1 MTDDFDDNFTP
12 PSADI
17 KTNSTDTENSLSI
30 VALRKQTIQKIRF
43 NLRPGQQQMA
53 DWQGGPLGV
62 SAVPGAGKSYGLATA
77 AALAIA
83 RYQLHSYYQ
92 LIVVTFTRSAAIN
105 IRVKIRKCL
114 EELSL
119 PKGSF
124 EGSFVVHT
132 LHGLALS
139 IALRHPELSGLDLE
153 NSNLILPTPSNK
165 ITRSCVENWIA
176 NNPRHYQFLIEGS
189 QFDGEETERL
199 RRQSVLRTEVLPQLA
214 WKAIQQAKSSGLK
227 PEDLW
232 QLREREN
239 DNYQVLTIAA
249 SLYQKY
255 QEILR
260 ERQLIDY
267 DEMILAALRVL
278 QNEGARKMWQKQV
291 FAVFED
297 EAQDSTP
304 LQTKLLEILAT
315 STENNDSNLDFHSL
329 TQEQKLSKLSYLNLM
344 RVGDPNQAINSTFTP
359 ADPIDFR
366 RFCEDCEELEKL
378 AVMQQAG
385 RSCQIIIDAAN
396 FVLKWVN
403 NSKLAGK
410 EKPFRD
416 QNIHPV
422 EVKES
427 GNNNNP
433 VKAKESENNN
443 NPPATGNG
451 LEIYE
456 PRDIYQT
463 LELMGKRIINLFKE
477 NPEGKFAVLVR
488 ENKQGKFI
496 ADTFSNPGKYGVEID
511 LEKYGIKIHDVSQGA
526 RHSQIPAEILA
537 LIQFIDRPHSPDYL
551 KSALKVLG
559 DRRLIPQEDY
569 NSFASQLEQFLY
581 PGPLDPYQ
589 SEKVRKC
596 RDFCRSL
603 LRAKSELPLFQ
614 LISFLALALNYEQSD
629 LATADK
635 LAERVAKQIAGNSSM
650 NAMLEVLSEIVN
662 SERFESV
669 EVEENAEEYYTR
681 PQQLTIITMH
691 KSKGLDWDFV
701 FLPFLH
707 ENIIPGNL
715 RVLPQANFLGD
726 FDLAEVARAQ
736 IRASLQGEDLPD
748 ISKAWEEAG
757 YLKMA
762 EEFRLLYVAM
772 TRAKRLLWMSAAKLA
787 PFTWNKPENLQA
799 QKPSPVLSALKD
811 EFRKRK

>member
-1 MTDDFDDNFTP
+1 MTDDFDDNFTL
-12 PSADI
+12 PSTDI
-17 KTNSTDTENSLSI
+17 KTNSKDTKNGLSI
-30 VALRKQTIQKIRF
+30 AALREQTIQKICF

-53 DWQGGPLGV
+53 DWEGGPLAV
-62 SAVPGAGKSYGLATA
+62 SAVPGAGKSYGMATA

-83 RYQLHSYYQ
+83 RYKLHSHHQ
-92 LIVVTFTRSAAIN
+92 LIVVTFTRSAATN
-105 IRVKIRKCL
+105 IRVKIRQFL
-114 EELSL
+114 RELSL
-119 PKGSF
+119 P

-153 NSNLILPTPSNK
+153 NYNLVLPTPSNK
-165 ITRSCVENWIA
+165 ITRSCVESWIA
-176 NNPRHYQFLIEGS
+176 NNPRLYKLLIEGS

-214 WKAIQQAKSSGLK
+214 WKAIQQAKSSGIK
-227 PEDLW
+227 PEYLW
-232 QLREREN
+232 QLREQNN

-249 SLYQKY
+249 SLYQIY
-255 QEILR
+255 QEILK

-278 QNEGARKMWQKQV
+278 ENEGTRKMWQKQV

-315 STENNDSNLDFHSL
+315 SRESNDSNLDFNSIE
-329 TQEQKLSKLSYLNLM
+329 QEEKLSKLSHLNLM

-366 RFCEDCEELEKL
+366 RFCQDCEELEKL

-422 EVKES
+422 KVKES

-433 VKAKESENNN
+433 L
-443 NPPATGNG
+443 ATGGG

-463 LELMGKRIINLFKE
+463 LELMGKRIINLFEE

-488 ENKQGKFI
+488 ENKQGQFI
-496 ADTFSNPGKYGVEID
+496 ADTFSNPGKYGVELD
-511 LEKYGIKIHDVSQGA
+511 LGKYGIKIHDVSQGA

-603 LRAKSELPLFQ
+603 LRAKSELPLYQ

-650 NAMLEVLSEIVN
+650 NSMLEVLSEIVN

-748 ISKAWEEAG
+748 ISTAWEQAG

-772 TRAKRLLWMSAAKLA
+772 TRAKKLLWMSAAKLA

-799 QKPSPVLSALKD
+799 QKPSPVLSALRD
-811 EFRKRK
+811 EFLRGKEEGRKKKEEEGGKK